1 MKTVEHTNKTYHSAV
16 MSAQNG
22 GYRSMSTT
30 LLSTKLHI
38 PLPRPK
44 MVVRTRLTERLS
56 EGLHRKLT
64 LLSASAG
71 FGKTLLASE
80 WLASSKRPA
89 AWVSID
95 ESDNDPARFLAYLSA
110 ALRSIGA
117 NIGEG
122 FLEALQ
128 APYPPPVESILT
140 VLLNEISCFPHPFI
154 LVLDDYHRI
163 DAEPVHQALTFL
175 LEHLPPQM
183 HLVITTREDPP
194 LPLARLRVRG
204 QLTELRAADLRFT
217 LSEAADFLNQTM
229 GLNLSPDNVA
239 LLEARTEGWVAGL
252 QLAAIS
258 MEGLHD
264 ATGFIKS
271 FTGSH
276 RFVLDYLVEEVLHT
290 QSTSIQTFLLH
301 TSILDRFCAPL
312 CDAIMRG
319 TSSSSS
325 HEILKK
331 LEQANLFLIP
341 LDNERRWF
349 RYHHL
354 FSDLLRK
361 QLQMSPAFAAA
372 SSGEDVVGELHL
384 RASTWYEENGLE
396 LEAFHHAAA
405 AKQVD
410 RAARLLQSNGI
421 PLHFRGMMTP
431 VLQWLASLR
440 ATVLEAKPSLLVMYA
455 SALVFSGQ
463 NSSVEQKLLTAE
475 KALKKAEAD
484 DTTRDLAG
492 QIAFIRAMLAIP
504 QYQSDIILTQSLLA
518 LEYLHPDNLSARS
531 AATWTLGFAYQLQ
544 GDRHSASQSYR
555 EVISFGESTP
565 SIMITIA
572 ATTGLGSIQ
581 EADSQLVLAADSYER
596 VIQLAGEP
604 PLPAA
609 CEAHLGLARIYYEWN
624 ELNAA
629 ERHGQQS
636 LQLARQIASVD
647 TYALCEL
654 FFARLKLA
662 QGDTAGAAAHLAKAD
677 PFIRE
682 HNFVSRMPDITSA
695 QVLML
700 LHQGN
705 LAAAAQ
711 LAHSQELAISQARV
725 HLAQSAAPAALA
737 VLEQL
742 RQRTEMISAPDE
754 RLRVM
759 ALQVAALH
767 TNGDKPEAAALLVE
781 VLKLAEPGGY
791 IRLFVDE
798 GIPIRE
804 LVSEVQPHEIMPNYL
819 SKLLAT
825 SEAVEQFDAEITY
838 LPLAPASMAHNLI
851 EPLSVRELKV
861 LELLAL
867 GLSNR
872 EISERLFI
880 ALSTVKGHNQRIF
893 DKLQVKRRTEAIV
906 KARELGLI

>member
-1 MKTVEHTNKTYHSAV
+1 
-16 MSAQNG
+16 
-22 GYRSMSTT
+22 MSTT
-30 LLSTKLHI
+30 LISTKMHI

-64 LLSASAG
+64 LLSASSG
-71 FGKTLLASE
+71 FGKTLLVSE
-80 WLASSKRPA
+80 WLASCKRPA

-117 NIGEG
+117 NIGEA
-122 FLEALQ
+122 FLEGLQ
-128 APYPPPVESILT
+128 APYPPPIESILT
-140 VLLNEISCFPHPFI
+140 VLLNEISSAAHPFI
-154 LVLDDYHRI
+154 LVLDDFHRI
-163 DAEPVHQALTFL
+163 DADPIHQALSFL

-194 LPLARLRVRG
+194 LPLARLRARG
-204 QLTELRAADLRFT
+204 QLTELRAADLRLT

-229 GLNLSPDNVA
+229 GLNLSTDNVS

-271 FTGSH
+271 FSGSH
-276 RFVLDYLVEEVLHT
+276 RFVLDYLVEEVLHK

-312 CDAIMRG
+312 CDAVMRG

-361 QLQMSPAFAAA
+361 QLQQSHILASA
-372 SSGEDVVGELHL
+372 SSGEDALGELHL
-384 RASTWYEENGLE
+384 RASRWYEENGLE

-410 RAARLLQSNGI
+410 RAARLLQGNGI
-421 PLHFRGMMTP
+421 PLHFRGMMAP

-463 NSSVEQKLLTAE
+463 NNSVEQKLLTAE
-475 KALKKAEAD
+475 KALKNSEAD
-484 DTTRDLAG
+484 DTARDLAG

-504 QYQSDIILTQSLLA
+504 QYQSDVILAQSLRA
-518 LEYLHPDNLSARS
+518 LEYLHPDNLSVRA

-544 GDRHSASQSYR
+544 GDRSSASQSYR
-555 EVISFGESTP
+555 EVISFGQSTP

-581 EADSQLVLAADSYER
+581 EADSQLVLAAESYEQ

-604 PLPAA
+604 ALPAA
-609 CEAHLGLARIYYEWN
+609 CEAHLGLARISYEWN
-624 ELNAA
+624 ELKAA
-629 ERHGQQS
+629 ERHAQQS

-654 FFARLKLA
+654 FFTRLKLA
-662 QGDTAGAAAHLAKAD
+662 QGDAAGAAAHLAKAD
-677 PFIRE
+677 QFIRE
-682 HNFVSRMPDITSA
+682 HNFVSRMPDIAAA

-700 LHQGN
+700 LQQGN
-705 LAAAAQ
+705 LEAAAQ

-725 HLAQSAAPAALA
+725 HLTQGDAPAALA

-742 RQRTEMISAPDE
+742 RQRTELSSSSDE
-754 RLRVM
+754 RLKAM

-767 TNGDKPEAAALLVE
+767 ANGDKPEAAALLVE

-791 IRLFVDE
+791 IRLFVDL
-798 GIPIRE
+798 GIPIAE
-804 LVSEVQPHEIMPNYL
+804 LLSDVQPHEIMPDYL
-819 SKLLAT
+819 SKLLAS
-825 SEAVEQFDAEITY
+825 SETGDQFDADNSD
-838 LPLAPASMAHNLI
+838 LPPAPAPAPASIAQNLI

-861 LELLAL
+861 LELIAL

-872 EISERLFI
+872 EISEQLFV

-893 DKLQVKRRTEAIV
+893 DKLQVKRRTEAIA
-906 KARELGLI
+906 KARELGLM

>member
-1 MKTVEHTNKTYHSAV
+1 
-16 MSAQNG
+16 
-22 GYRSMSTT
+22 MSTT

-44 MVVRTRLTERLS
+44 MVCRTRLMNRLS

-71 FGKTLLASE
+71 FGKTLLVSE
-80 WLASSKRPA
+80 WLASCKQPA
-89 AWVSID
+89 AWVSIG

-110 ALRSIGA
+110 ALRGVGA

-122 FLEALQ
+122 FFSALE

-140 VLLNEISCFPHPFI
+140 TLLNEISSIPHPFI
-154 LVLDDYHRI
+154 LVLDDYHLI
-163 DAEPVHQALTFL
+163 DAEPVHEALTFL

-194 LPLARLRVRG
+194 LPLARMRVRG

-229 GLNLSPDNVA
+229 ELNLSPDNVA
-239 LLEARTEGWVAGL
+239 LLESRTEGWVAGL

-258 MEGLHD
+258 MEGLPD

-290 QSTSIQTFLLH
+290 QSASIQTFLLH

-312 CDAIMRG
+312 CDAVMRG

-331 LEQANLFLIP
+331 LEQANLFIVP

-354 FSDLLRK
+354 FAELLRK
-361 QLQMSPAFAAA
+361 QLQQSTAFAA
-372 SSGEDVVGELHL
+372 SPGEDAVEELHL
-384 RASTWYEENGLE
+384 RASGWYEENGLE

-405 AKQVD
+405 AKHVD
-410 RAARLLQSNGI
+410 RAARLLQGNGI
-421 PLHFRGMMTP
+421 PLHFRGIMAP
-431 VLQWLASLR
+431 VLKWLASLP
-440 ATVLEAKPSLLVMYA
+440 ANVLEARPSLMVMYA
-455 SALVFSGQ
+455 SALVFTGQ
-463 NSSVEQKLLTAE
+463 NSNVEQKLLTAE

-484 DTTRDLAG
+484 ENAQDLAG
-492 QIAFIRAMLAIP
+492 QVAFIRAMLAIP
-504 QYQSDIILTQSLLA
+504 QYQGDIILTQSLRA
-518 LEYLHPDNLSARS
+518 LEFLHPDNLSARS

-544 GDRHSASQSYR
+544 GDRPSASRSYR
-555 EVISFGESTP
+555 EVISFGQSTP

-581 EADSQLVLAADSYER
+581 EADGQLVLAAESYER

-629 ERHGQQS
+629 ELHGQQS
-636 LQLARQIASVD
+636 MQLARQVASVD

-654 FFARLKLA
+654 FFTRLKLA
-662 QGDTAGAAAHLAKAD
+662 LGDVAGAAANLAKAD
-677 PFIRE
+677 QFIRK
-682 HNFVSRMPDITSA
+682 HNFVSRMPDIVAA

-705 LAAAAQ
+705 LVAAAE
-711 LAHSQELAISQARV
+711 LARSQELAISQARV
-725 HLAQSAAPAALA
+725 HLAQGDAPTALA
-737 VLEQL
+737 VLKQL
-742 RQRTEMISAPDE
+742 RQRTEKISSPDE
-754 RLRVM
+754 RLKIM
-759 ALQVAALH
+759 ALQVAAQYA
-767 TNGDKPEAAALLVE
+767 NGDKPEASELLVE
-781 VLKLAEPGGY
+781 ALKLAETGGF
-791 IRLFVDE
+791 IRLFIDE
-798 GIPIRE
+798 GIALAE
-804 LVSEVQPHEIMPNYL
+804 LVSESDLHKIMPGYL
-819 SKLLAT
+819 SKLLAST
-825 SEAVEQFDAEITY
+825 EAVEQFDADISY
-838 LPLAPASMAHNLI
+838 LLPSPAPIAQNLI

-861 LELLAL
+861 LELIAL

-872 EISERLFI
+872 EISERLYV
-880 ALSTVKGHNQRIF
+880 ALSTVKGHNQHIF
-893 DKLQVKRRTEAIV
+893 DKLQVKRRTEAV
-906 KARELGLI
+906 ARARELGLM